1 VGFLVPYIAKRILTL
16 IPILLVVSALIF
28 FLIRLTPSDPM
39 ASITGGRR
47 IGEET
52 RAA

>member
-1 VGFLVPYIAKRILTL
+1 MLA
-16 IPILLVVSALIF
+16 VSALIF

-47 IGEET
+47 ISGET
-52 RAA
+52 RAALASRYHLDRSLSRQY